1 MYPPKGVRT
10 SLLTFPFIKRSYFE
24 SLRYVCPSSYPPN
37 LAGLSP
43 YFLPTYLCSDLF
55 CAEICHWKLVFLSGD
70 VGVLTFYSAQSAS
83 VQTYFVLVCY
93 HCFEPLA
100 F

>member
-1 MYPPKGVRT
+1 MFVLPVIHLILQV
-10 SLLTFPFIKRSYFE
+10 S
-24 SLRYVCPSSYPPN
+24 
-37 LAGLSP
+37 
-43 YFLPTYLCSDLF
+43 LPTFFQLTCVQTYIG
-55 CAEICHWKLVFLSGD
+55 AEICHWKLAFLSGD
-70 VGVLTFYSAQSAS
+70 VGVLTFYSTQSAS